1 VSLTCRSQDGFEQKG
16 APRSSSLW
24 TDNTSSACQ
33 DEDVTAKPIECMRA
47 LTSSLWLN
55 DPVKDQVARS
65 VPLRVDASV
74 TLPWRIYDATGA
86 ASLLITSDNHL
97 NNRILRKNFMKA

>member
-1 VSLTCRSQDGFEQKG
+1 M
-16 APRSSSLW
+16 
-24 TDNTSSACQ
+24 
-33 DEDVTAKPIECMRA
+33 TAKPIECMRA

-74 TLPWRIYDATGA
+74 TFPWRIDDVACAT
-86 ASLLITSDNHL
+86 SLLITSDKHL
-97 NNRILRKNFMKA
+97 NNQILRKNFTTSRKPTESRTRKDP

>member
-1 VSLTCRSQDGFEQKG
+1 M
-16 APRSSSLW
+16 
-24 TDNTSSACQ
+24 
-33 DEDVTAKPIECMRA
+33 PIECMRA

-74 TLPWRIYDATGA
+74 TFPWRIDDAA
-86 ASLLITSDNHL
+86 ARGLFVNHF
-97 NNRILRKNFMKA
+97 R